1 MLSTGYK
8 SMEAPVVRLRAAVLV
23 GRLPAPDWSAQ
34 RQRRRPEFFL
44 ETFDLCQRW
53 RGGFRIFSGVAK
65 LFNFR

>member
-8 SMEAPVVRLRAAVLV
+8 SMEAPVVVLV

-34 RQRRRPEFFL
+34 RQRRRSEFFL
-44 ETFDLCQRW
+44 ETFDLYQRW